1 MSAGQFLGDVIDAV
15 VKPKLLKS
23 VHEKAHAAYSPG
35 LIKNRDTLNKFLEL
49 KDDDIQGTYDI
60 LEDLQV
66 GTKAEL
72 AKGREYVVVEMWD
85 NAQNPG
91 T

>member
-49 KDDDIQGTYDI
+49 KDDDI
-60 LEDLQV
+60 
-66 GTKAEL
+66 
-72 AKGREYVVVEMWD
+72 
-85 NAQNPG
+85 
-91 T
+91 